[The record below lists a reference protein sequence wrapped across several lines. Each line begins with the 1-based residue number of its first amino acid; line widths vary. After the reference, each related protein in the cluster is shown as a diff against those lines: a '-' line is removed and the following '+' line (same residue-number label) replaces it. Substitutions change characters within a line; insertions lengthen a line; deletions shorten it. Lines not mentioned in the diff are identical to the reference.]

1 MQHPIAGILLLVAG
15 IAFPLGMV
23 AWLNGRL
30 NRQPRPTPR
39 EIGLILSLNGLLPL
53 GLVMLGLGLMMPQ
66 LWEALWLRVTA
77 AAAWIGAGGALIA
90 LIVSGRSRPTGGRNG
105 R

>member
-1 MQHPIAGILLLVAG
+1 MQQPVAGILLLVAG

-23 AWLNGRL
+23 AWLNSRL

-53 GLVMLGLGLMMPQ
+53 GLVTLGLGLMMPQ
-66 LWEALWLRVTA
+66 LWEALWLRVA
-77 AAAWIGAGGALIA
+77 ASAAWIGAGAVLIA
-90 LIVSGRSRPTGGRNG
+90 LIVSGRSGPAGGRNG
-105 R
+105 G